1 MENNQV
7 IQIGDNTKKPVE
19 RYVALLQYKNEERG
33 YEILKDLPKN
43 KNELKAMLLAW
54 FQNAGLPA
62 ESALAEIFLVDKLA
76 VDAISDWCDWKV
88 SIEEVYRVCIDSW
101 KIKKW
106 EIDLDEHRGSFND
119 FMAVTDFKKIKVD
132 N

>member
-1 MENNQV
+1 MENNQI
-7 IQIGDNTKKPVE
+7 IQIGDNTKNPVE

-43 KNELKAMLLAW
+43 KNEMKAMLLAW
-54 FQNAGLPA
+54 FANAGLPA
-62 ESALAEIFLVDKLA
+62 ESALAEIFLVDKAA
-76 VDAISDWCDWKV
+76 VEAISDWCDWKV

-106 EIDLDEHRGSFND
+106 EIDLDEHRASFSD
-119 FMAVTDFKKIKVD
+119 FMASTDFKKIKVD
-132 N
+132 